1 MMTKET
7 FTIKL
12 TYEMSVNTDT
22 GEILETKLIGR
33 SIDNSD
39 LKVSKK
45 KEISSG
51 DPTLFLEENKCRLN
65 EAAVQLMN
73 LTTDTRISIK
83 YEQCSDGDRPI
94 LEVDD
99 KNGNKLTKS
108 NTIACRG
115 NKNQELAKYGTEF
128 EIVAH
133 PNRPKTFILVT
144 DKKVDKKG
152 DENVNIS
159 PEDVLDLT
167 SLIDDSEDIK
177 EVDSDFFKL

>member
-22 GEILETKLIGR
+22 GEILETKLINR
-33 SIDNSD
+33 SVDNSD
-39 LKVSKK
+39 LKTTK
-45 KEISSG
+45 KETSSG
-51 DPTLFLEENKCRLN
+51 NPTLFLEENKCRLN

-73 LTTDTRISIK
+73 LTTDSRINIK

-133 PNRPKTFILVT
+133 PDRPKTFILIT

-152 DENVNIS
+152 DENINIS

-167 SLIDDSEDIK
+167 SLIDNSEDIK
-177 EVDSDFFKL
+177 EVDSNFFKL

>member
-12 TYEMSVNTDT
+12 TYEMSVDTDT
-22 GEILETKLIGR
+22 GEILETKLINR
-33 SIDNSD
+33 SVDNSD
-39 LKVSKK
+39 LKTIK
-45 KEISSG
+45 KETSSG
-51 DPTLFLEENKCRLN
+51 NPTLFLEENKCRLN

-73 LTTDTRISIK
+73 LTTDSRINIK

-133 PNRPKTFILVT
+133 PDRPKTFILVT

-152 DENVNIS
+152 DENINIS

-177 EVDSDFFKL
+177 EVDSNFFKL